1 MGDMAE
7 LGDDEVSLH
16 YQVGAYA
23 QQAGVD
29 ALYSLGSLSANAS
42 QAFGGTHFEDREL
55 LSEALTQELRA
66 ALDSA
71 LDSERV
77 TPPITF
83 LVKGARSSQM
93 EKTVEMLLTR
103 GNT

>member
-1 MGDMAE
+1 VMGDMAE
-7 LGDDEVSLH
+7 LGDDEVILH
-16 YQVGAYA
+16 HQVGAYA

-55 LSEALTQELRA
+55 LSEALTQELQA
-66 ALDSA
+66 ALASA
-71 LDSERV
+71 PV
-77 TPPITF
+77 TF